1 MIGKAVVTGGA
12 GFIGSA
18 LVDRIVDDGG
28 KVLVVDDLSKGKLDN
43 LASARSQKGIVFHQ
57 VDIQAP
63 ECRELISRF
72 EPEVVFHLAA
82 QASVTS
88 SVEDPMR
95 DAAINVLGTVNVLA
109 AARDGGAER
118 VVFTS
123 SGGAIYG
130 EPAVVPADEQTERKP
145 DSPYGVSKLVA
156 EDYFRYFKSAYGLD
170 YCLCALANVYG
181 PRQDSSGEG
190 GVVAIFT
197 EMMLRRETPT
207 IFGDGSQT
215 RDFVYVED
223 VVDALM
229 RGAEVGGGAFL
240 NIGTGQET
248 SVMQLFTTL
257 AELTDFGRE
266 PRYASARQ
274 GDIMRSAVDSSAAKA
289 HMGWEA
295 WTSLTEGLARTVL
308 SFKR

>member
-95 DAAINVLGTVNVLA
+95 DAAINVLGTVNVLT
-109 AARDGGAER
+109 AARDGGAEK

-240 NIGTGQET
+240 NIGTGEET